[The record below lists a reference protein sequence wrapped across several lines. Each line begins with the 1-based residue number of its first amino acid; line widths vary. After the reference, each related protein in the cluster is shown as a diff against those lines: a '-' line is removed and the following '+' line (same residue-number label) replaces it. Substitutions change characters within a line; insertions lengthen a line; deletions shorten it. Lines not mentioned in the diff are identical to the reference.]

1 MSQPTTT
8 KYPAEFKER
17 AVKLAVESEQPIA
30 QTARDLGVNENTL
43 HTWIGKYHRA
53 ERQEKEGNDEHLYEE
68 LKRLRKENARLK
80 EEREILIKK
89 GGGVLCATA
98 AVKYAWM
105 HQQQAEFPV
114 SRLCRTLAV
123 SRSGY
128 YEWLGRP
135 PSTQAADQQLQ
146 EKVQRYF
153 TQGRGTY
160 GTRRIKHLLAQEGLQ
175 VSRRRIGRVLAQAG
189 LRCKTR
195 RRCKAPIAA
204 GQAQTVA
211 PNQLNREF
219 TVKEPDTVYVGDITY
234 LPTGEGWLYL
244 AVVLDLCS
252 RAVVGWS
259 MADHMRAE
267 LVNQALAMAIY
278 QRRPATGL
286 IMHTDRGSQY
296 GADSYQQLL
305 VQHGIQPSMS
315 RKGNCWDNAVA
326 ESFFHTLKTE
336 LTYLEDF
343 DTREQAQTVV
353 FEYIEVFYNRQ
364 RCHSAN
370 GYLAPLAYEQ
380 VLQTNGIF
388 CPEKC

>member
-1 MSQPTTT
+1 
-8 KYPAEFKER
+8 
-17 AVKLAVESEQPIA
+17 
-30 QTARDLGVNENTL
+30 
-43 HTWIGKYHRA
+43 
-53 ERQEKEGNDEHLYEE
+53 
-68 LKRLRKENARLK
+68 
-80 EEREILIKK
+80 
-89 GGGVLCATA
+89 
-98 AVKYAWM
+98 VKYAWIQ
-105 HQQQAEFPV
+105 QQQATFRV
-114 SRLCRTLAV
+114 SSLCRMLEV

-128 YEWLGRP
+128 YEWLNRP
-135 PSTQAADQQLQ
+135 PSSARADADHQVQT
-146 EKVQRYF
+146 KVQHYF
-153 TQGRGTY
+153 AQGRGTY
-160 GTRRIKHLLAQEGLQ
+160 GTRRIKYLLAQEGLV
-175 VSRRRIGRVLAQAG
+175 VSRRRIGRLLTQAG

-195 RRCKAPIAA
+195 RRFKAPTAS

-219 TVKEPDTVYVGDITY
+219 TVKEPDTISVGDITY

-267 LVNQALAMAIY
+267 LVNQALAMAIC
-278 QRRPATGL
+278 QRQPAAGL

-296 GADSYQQLL
+296 GADSYRQLL
-305 VQHGIQPSMS
+305 TQHGMQPSMS

-336 LTYLEDF
+336 RIYLEDF
-343 DTREQAQTVV
+343 DTREHAETAV

-380 VLQTNGIF
+380 VLQTSGIL

>member
-1 MSQPTTT
+1 MCQLL
-8 KYPAEFKER
+8 E
-17 AVKLAVESEQPIA
+17 
-30 QTARDLGVNENTL
+30 
-43 HTWIGKYHRA
+43 
-53 ERQEKEGNDEHLYEE
+53 
-68 LKRLRKENARLK
+68 
-80 EEREILIKK
+80 
-89 GGGVLCATA
+89 
-98 AVKYAWM
+98 
-105 HQQQAEFPV
+105 
-114 SRLCRTLAV
+114 V

-128 YEWLGRP
+128 YEWLSHP
-135 PSTQAADQQLQ
+135 PRTPADADQEVQD
-146 EKVQRYF
+146 KIQRYF
-153 TQGRGTY
+153 AQGRGTY
-160 GTRRIKHLLAQEGLQ
+160 GTRRIKYLLAQDGLR

-195 RRCKAPIAA
+195 RKFKAPRVSE
-204 GQAQTVA
+204 QAQTIA

-219 TVKEPDTVYVGDITY
+219 TVQDLDTIYVGDIPY

-259 MADHMRAE
+259 MANHMRAE
-267 LVNQALAMAIY
+267 LVNQALAMALC
-278 QRRPATGL
+278 QRQPAAGL
-286 IMHTDRGSQY
+286 LMHTDRGSQY
-296 GADSYQQLL
+296 GADSYRQLL
-305 VQHGIQPSMS
+305 TQHAIQPSMS

-336 LTYLEDF
+336 LVYLEDF
-343 DTREQAQTVV
+343 DTHEYAQTAV

-380 VLQTNGIF
+380 VLKTNGIL

>member
-1 MSQPTTT
+1 
-8 KYPAEFKER
+8 
-17 AVKLAVESEQPIA
+17 
-30 QTARDLGVNENTL
+30 
-43 HTWIGKYHRA
+43 
-53 ERQEKEGNDEHLYEE
+53 
-68 LKRLRKENARLK
+68 
-80 EEREILIKK
+80 
-89 GGGVLCATA
+89 
-98 AVKYAWM
+98 M
-105 HQQQAEFPV
+105 HQQHTEFKI
-114 SRLCRTLAV
+114 SRMCQLLEV

-128 YEWLGRP
+128 YEWLSRP
-135 PSTQAADQQLQ
+135 PRAQVEAAQHVEAKIQH
-146 EKVQRYF
+146 YF
-153 TQGRGTY
+153 SQGRGTY
-160 GTRRIKHLLAQEGLQ
+160 GTRRIKYLLAQEGLQ

-195 RRCKAPIAA
+195 RRFKAPIAA

-219 TVKEPDTVYVGDITY
+219 TVHAPDKVYVGDITY

-267 LVNQALAMAIY
+267 LVNQALAMALC
-278 QRRPATGL
+278 QRQPAAGL

-296 GADSYQQLL
+296 GADSYRQLL
-305 VQHGIQPSMS
+305 TQHGIQPSMS

-336 LTYLEDF
+336 VIYLEDF
-343 DTREQAQTVV
+343 DTREQTQTAV

-380 VLQTNGIF
+380 VLKTSGIL

>member
-1 MSQPTTT
+1 MQ
-8 KYPAEFKER
+8 
-17 AVKLAVESEQPIA
+17 
-30 QTARDLGVNENTL
+30 
-43 HTWIGKYHRA
+43 
-53 ERQEKEGNDEHLYEE
+53 
-68 LKRLRKENARLK
+68 
-80 EEREILIKK
+80 
-89 GGGVLCATA
+89 
-98 AVKYAWM
+98 
-105 HQQQAEFPV
+105 QQQAQFKVRRMCQLLE
-114 SRLCRTLAV
+114 V

-128 YEWLGRP
+128 YEWLSRP
-135 PSTQAADQQLQ
+135 PRAQAQVDQEGQD
-146 EKVQRYF
+146 KIQRYF
-153 TQGRGTY
+153 AQGRGTY
-160 GTRRIKHLLAQEGLQ
+160 GTRRIKHLLAQDGLQ
-175 VSRRRIGRVLAQAG
+175 VSRRRIGRILAQAG

-195 RRCKAPIAA
+195 RKCKAPKTS
-204 GQAQTVA
+204 GPTQTVA

-219 TVKEPDTVYVGDITY
+219 TVQAPDKVYVGDITS

-259 MADHMRAE
+259 MANHMRAE
-267 LVNQALAMAIY
+267 LVTQALSMAIG
-278 QRRPATGL
+278 QRQPAAGL

-296 GADSYQQLL
+296 GAESYRQLL
-305 VQHGIQPSMS
+305 TQHEMQPSMS

-336 LTYLEDF
+336 LIYLEDF
-343 DTREQAQTVV
+343 DTHEQAQTVV

-380 VLQTNGIF
+380 ALKASGTL

>member
-1 MSQPTTT
+1 
-8 KYPAEFKER
+8 
-17 AVKLAVESEQPIA
+17 
-30 QTARDLGVNENTL
+30 
-43 HTWIGKYHRA
+43 
-53 ERQEKEGNDEHLYEE
+53 
-68 LKRLRKENARLK
+68 
-80 EEREILIKK
+80 
-89 GGGVLCATA
+89 
-98 AVKYAWM
+98 M
-105 HQQQAEFPV
+105 HQQHTEFKV
-114 SRLCRTLAV
+114 RQMCRLLEV

-128 YEWLGRP
+128 YEWLSRP
-135 PSTQAADQQLQ
+135 PRASGEADQQVQ

-153 TQGRGTY
+153 AQGRGTY

-175 VSRRRIGRVLAQAG
+175 VSRRRIGRVLAQVG

-195 RRCKAPIAA
+195 RKFTAPRSS

-219 TVKEPDTVYVGDITY
+219 TVHAPDTVYVGDITY

-267 LVNQALAMAIY
+267 LVNQALLMALC
-278 QRRPATGL
+278 QRQPAVGL

-296 GADSYQQLL
+296 GADSYRQLL
-305 VQHGIQPSMS
+305 TQHEIQPSMS

-336 LTYLEDF
+336 L
-343 DTREQAQTVV
+343 
-353 FEYIEVFYNRQ
+353 
-364 RCHSAN
+364 
-370 GYLAPLAYEQ
+370 
-380 VLQTNGIF
+380 IF
-388 CPEKC
+388 Q